1 MNTYAFVPF
10 ADRPANVDYIDL
22 SFIPSD
28 SDDWSSGQAGS
39 GIVRLFCDG
48 SIALIENIVSEDLPY
63 FYFTIEDF
71 KIIQSYISEI

>member
-10 ADRPANVDYIDL
+10 ADRPANVDYIDI
-22 SFIPSD
+22 SFLPLD
-28 SDDWSSGQAGS
+28 HVDGLTGS

-48 SIALIENIVSEDLPY
+48 SIALIKNIVSEYLQC
-63 FYFTIEDF
+63 FHFSNEDF